1 MKTALVLMTILGCD
15 DTAVQCHYI
24 DTVDRQWASIQACDA
39 DSESNLDRFT
49 RLDYPVVVAV
59 CETTAAGTVPAPG
72 KPAETADAQI
82 PLDDDIRRPSV
93 DIPAGNGENAIG
105 QETPAPTGGPALTER
120 VRTTIERALPSIAD
134 ARTLAAKPVHFVTD
148 TYAWVAKRV
157 RLGSAKD

>member
-59 CETTAAGTVPAPG
+59 CETTAAGNAPEPD
-72 KPAETADAQI
+72 KPANSAISQI
-82 PLDDDIRRPSV
+82 PVDDGVRRPSV
-93 DIPAGNGENAIG
+93 EIPVATEGAAIG
-105 QETPAPTGGPALTER
+105 DESPAPADDPALTER
-120 VRTTIERALPSIAD
+120 IRKTMARVLPSIAD
-134 ARTLAAKPVHFVTD
+134 AKTIAVKPVHFVTD